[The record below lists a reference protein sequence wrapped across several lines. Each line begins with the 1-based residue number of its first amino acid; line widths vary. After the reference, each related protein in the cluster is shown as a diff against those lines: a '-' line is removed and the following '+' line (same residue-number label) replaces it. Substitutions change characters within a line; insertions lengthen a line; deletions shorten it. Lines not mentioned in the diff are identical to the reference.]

1 VKVITNLGPAAPT
14 TEENAMNS
22 SNSKSGLAKV
32 LLAVGG
38 LLILGCSGVAKD
50 AFNQGLNE
58 SAKQEGEKAKAA
70 LAKAAASPSKTEIE
84 KVLKSTDTALAN
96 GKMEAIGASM
106 VYGGISGAAEDGKIE
121 EGEVAA
127 AKALYDASIKK

>member
-1 VKVITNLGPAAPT
+1 
-14 TEENAMNS
+14 MNS
-22 SNSKSGLAKV
+22 SSSKSGLAKV

-58 SAKQEGEKAKAA
+58 SAKKEGEKAKTM
-70 LAKAAASPSKTEIE
+70 LAKAAASPAKTEIE
-84 KVLKSTDTALAN
+84 KVLKATDTALAN
-96 GKMEAIGASM
+96 GKMEGIGASM

-121 EGEVAA
+121 DGEVAA